1 MQIHNLKRNTPQK
14 KARLVGRGGRRG
26 KTSGRGTKG
35 QKARSGH
42 KMRPEIRDVIKRLP
56 KLRGYA
62 FKGFKPDYSPL
73 SLLDLESN
81 FKAGETV
88 SPQTLVDKDVL
99 TMERGSL
106 PRVKILA
113 TGELTL
119 KLTVEGCAVSAG
131 AKTKIEKAGGSV
143 TMK

>member
-35 QKARSGH
+35 QKARAGR

-56 KLRGYA
+56 KLRGYF
-62 FKGFKPDYSPL
+62 FKGYKAGYAPL
-73 SLLDLESN
+73 SLAALESN

-88 SPQTLVDKDVL
+88 SPQTLVDKGVL

-106 PRVKILA
+106 PKVKILS

-119 KLTVEGCAVSAG
+119 KLVVEGCAVSAG
-131 AKTKIEKAGGSV
+131 AKAQIEKAGGSV